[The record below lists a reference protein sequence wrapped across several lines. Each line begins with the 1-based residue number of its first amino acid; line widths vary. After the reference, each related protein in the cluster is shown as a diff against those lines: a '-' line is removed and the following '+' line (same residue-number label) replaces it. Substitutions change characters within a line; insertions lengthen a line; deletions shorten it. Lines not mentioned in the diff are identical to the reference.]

1 MNNLFHSSSSSNFYF
16 RYHFETKMQLYARFP
31 NHDNHLSYQFRQ
43 SGRNDIKSALGK
55 SGVKSNPEANK

>member
-31 NHDNHLSYQFRQ
+31 NHDSHLSYQFRLR
-43 SGRNDIKSALGK
+43 RNDIKSLLQK
-55 SGVKSNPEANK
+55 SGVKSNQARNK